1 MKDKADRSLTPEEVA
16 QILKITRNTVYEM
29 VKRGELP
36 AYRIGRKIR
45 IDPQDVEIYKQQG
58 KRIEGFST
66 PSDLLTIDKYG
77 KSGREIRGML
87 DEPVVICGQDILLDI
102 LTRYLEKHSA
112 GILSWRN
119 YVGSFEGL
127 YALYNDEAHMTAAHL
142 WDGDN
147 GQYNVSYVRHL
158 LPGIPII
165 LVHLA
170 KRMQGFYVQ
179 KGNPKNITTW
189 SDLVRPDV
197 KFINRE
203 KGSGTRVLLD
213 EQFRVQGLNRLDI
226 NGYQQEELSH
236 LAVASVVARGD
247 ADVGLGNQK
256 ASLQVRDIDF
266 IPMHEESYDLVM
278 KKEDWDQSWFQAVL
292 DIVQSNEFQEELRG
306 LGDYNLSATGTITE
320 V

>member
-45 IDPQDVEIYKQQG
+45 IDPQDVETYKQQG
-58 KRIEGFST
+58 KRIEGFS
-66 PSDLLTIDKYG
+66 PAPASLTVDKSP
-77 KSGREIRGML
+77 KTGREVRGSS
-87 DEPVVICGQDILLDI
+87 DESVIICGQDISLDI
-102 LTRYLEKHSA
+102 LTRYLERHSS
-112 GILSWRN
+112 GVSSWRN

-127 YALYNDEAHMTAAHL
+127 HALYNDEAHMTAAHL
-142 WDGDN
+142 WDGDS
-147 GQYNVSYVRHL
+147 GQYNVPYIRHL
-158 LPGIPII
+158 LPGIPIV

-170 KRMQGFYVQ
+170 RRMQGFYVQ
-179 KGNPKNITTW
+179 KGNPKNISTW
-189 SDLVRPDV
+189 SDLARPDV
-197 KFINRE
+197 QFVNRE

-226 NGYQQEELSH
+226 NGYQKEELSH
-236 LAVASVVARGD
+236 LAVASAVARGE

-266 IPMHEESYDLVM
+266 IPMHEECYDLVM
-278 KKEDWDQSWFQAVL
+278 RKEDWGQPWFQAVL
-292 DIVQSNEFQEELRG
+292 DTIQSNEFQEELRG
-306 LGDYNLSATGTITE
+306 LGDYNLSDTGIITE